1 MRRKIHEYT
10 GERISISYDVKRCIH
25 AAECV
30 HGLPSV
36 FDPDRRPWVE
46 PDEAGADAI
55 AEVIGRCPTGALRFE
70 RLDGGQAEVAPAES
84 AVTVTADGPLYVQ
97 GDLRLG
103 AAPGQSEKTAA
114 EEVPVDYRAALCRC
128 GESANKPFCDSSH
141 QECGFEDPGALDVGR
156 GTTPED
162 LEAEP
167 GSASSGPSP
176 APPAGPL
183 AVTAAPNGPLLF
195 GGRVELRSGDGAS
208 RVLVENPVLCRCGH
222 SRDKPF
228 CDGTHF
234 SVGFQAD

>member
-1 MRRKIHEYT
+1 MRRKIHEYA
-10 GERISISYDVKRCIH
+10 GEEISIDYDAKRCIH

-30 HGLPSV
+30 HGLPAV
-36 FDPDRRPWVE
+36 FDPDRRPWVD
-46 PDEAGADAI
+46 PDGAGADSI
-55 AEVIGRCPTGALRFE
+55 ADVVGRCPTGALRFE
-70 RLDGGQAEVAPAES
+70 RLDGGPAEVPPSESVVAVAP
-84 AVTVTADGPLYVQ
+84 DGPLYVR

-103 AAPGQSEKTAA
+103 AALGEAD
-114 EEVPVDYRAALCRC
+114 EEGRVDYRTALCRC
-128 GESANKPFCDSSH
+128 GESANKPFCDNAH
-141 QECGFEDPGALDVGR
+141 QERGFEDPGAVDVGR
-156 GTTPED
+156 GTAFED

-167 GSASSGPSP
+167 GSASSGPSS

-195 GGRVELRSGDGAS
+195 GGPVELRSGDGEC
-208 RVLVENPVLCRCGH
+208 RILVQNPALCRCGH